1 MSVAGIDE
9 LLAQR
14 WAHRETRELVL
25 LDNRDSFVYN
35 LAHRLAEV
43 GRAPVVVR
51 SDRVS
56 AEEVASWRPRG
67 IVISPGPGHP
77 RDAGCSIDVVRL
89 LGASTPILGVC
100 LGHQAIAEAF
110 GGRVGASG
118 APMHGR
124 ASWCEHDGRG
134 LFSGLDSPMQVARY
148 HSLVVREPLPRELIV
163 TSRVDGFVMGLR
175 HETAPI
181 FGVQFHPE
189 SVLTEVG
196 WTMLR
201 NFVQYV
207 SD

>member
-1 MSVAGIDE
+1 MSIAGLDE

-14 WAHRETRELVL
+14 WAHRTTGELVL

-43 GRAPVVVR
+43 GHAPVVVR
-51 SDRVS
+51 SDQVS

-67 IVISPGPGHP
+67 VVISPGPGHP

-110 GGRVGASG
+110 GGRVSASG

-124 ASWCEHDGRG
+124 SSACVHDARG
-134 LFSGLDSPMQVARY
+134 LYSGLASPVQVARY
-148 HSLVVREPLPRELIV
+148 HSLVVEEPVPDELVV
-163 TSRVDGFVMGLR
+163 TARVEDFVMGLR
-175 HETAPI
+175 HEELPI

-196 WTMLR
+196 VAMLR
-201 NFVQYV
+201 NFVSYMA
-207 SD
+207 S